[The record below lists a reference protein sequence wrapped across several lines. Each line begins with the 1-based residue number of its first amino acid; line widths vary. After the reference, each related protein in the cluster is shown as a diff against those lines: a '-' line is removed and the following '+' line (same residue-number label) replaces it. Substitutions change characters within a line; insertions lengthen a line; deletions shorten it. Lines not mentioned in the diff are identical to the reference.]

1 MNVVKTPEPVS
12 QGSAG
17 SYARGPRQVHN
28 RWWVPAGLILLN
40 LIPVIGGAFRLT
52 ELTGGADITPR
63 NERFFDSPAPVLIH
77 IVSATVYAFLGA
89 FQFVPSLRRPKKG
102 KQGWHQLMG
111 RILIPAGFLV
121 ALSGLWMTLF
131 YALPPSDGVILY
143 ILRIVFG
150 TAMLAFLVLGV
161 LDIKRRNFT
170 GHGAWMTRAYA
181 IAVGA
186 GTQPLLLMIPELTS
200 GPPDVTTRAVLMG
213 AAWIINLSVAEL
225 AIRRR
230 PGPSS
235 QAKRFQQSTQ
245 PPRQRT
251 AR

>member
-1 MNVVKTPEPVS
+1 VKATKAAPVPLS
-12 QGSAG
+12 GSP
-17 SYARGPRQVHN
+17 ARAPRQGPN
-28 RWWVPAGLILLN
+28 RWWVPTGLIVLN
-40 LIPVIGGAFRLT
+40 LIPVLGGAFRLT

-77 IVSATVYAFLGA
+77 IVSTTVYAFLGA
-89 FQFVPSLRRPKKG
+89 FQFLPSLRRPKKG
-102 KQGWHQLMG
+102 KKGWHQVMG

-143 ILRIVFG
+143 ILRLIFG
-150 TAMLAFLVLGV
+150 TAMLAFLILGV

-213 AAWIINLSVAEL
+213 AAWIINLSVAEY
-225 AIRRR
+225 AIHRRR
-230 PGPSS
+230 GGPSTPAQRS
-235 QAKRFQQSTQ
+235 QNKTRV
-245 PPRQRT
+245 PDQRT
-251 AR
+251 A